1 MKKKFAIL
9 LFSCLLALLF
19 TGCDEVLSVV
29 TCNEDGEKV
38 VNNYISIY
46 GDKVYD
52 ETSSIKSWTDL
63 NIFNEGFLDIND
75 MDDLLFKIEN
85 KKENIVVFGSKDT
98 AIELSFFD
106 GGYNYTLFS
115 SAESINSAINS
126 GFDF

>member
-85 KKENIVVFGSKDT
+85 KKENIVVLGSKDT